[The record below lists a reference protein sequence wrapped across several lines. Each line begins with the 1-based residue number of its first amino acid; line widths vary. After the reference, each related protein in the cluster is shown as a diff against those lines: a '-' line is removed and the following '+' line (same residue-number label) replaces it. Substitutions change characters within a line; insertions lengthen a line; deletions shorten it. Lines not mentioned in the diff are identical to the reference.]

1 MTGDSSWYLKIKT
14 AHLQKWGAREG
25 SYETGAQ
32 SACQKGLRVGPEGRG
47 HCQLCPLPAAW
58 PGGNLSLPFPGPG
71 FIYLGDERVVPSGDL
86 PPSACDTI
94 HEREHPTA
102 CHLPVKPEISWGEGQ
117 SQRSFLLHGWS
128 LFVCWFVFR
137 VVLGMPFIMGKY
149 WETLH
154 LGYISV
160 ILPDTHCSTVR
171 KEKTVN
177 ISCLEMI
184 SFRRAGAIFWACMD
198 RKTSE
203 SDVRTHVPGPPL
215 TGCEIWVWSNR

>member
-1 MTGDSSWYLKIKT
+1 MRSQRRELWNRSAECMPERALSRTRRTG
-14 AHLQKWGAREG
+14 
-25 SYETGAQ
+25 
-32 SACQKGLRVGPEGRG
+32 
-47 HCQLCPLPAAW
+47 PLPALPSASSLTRRKSF
-58 PGGNLSLPFPGPG
+58 PSLPWTWV
-71 FIYLGDERVVPSGDL
+71 YLSGRREGCSQRG
-86 PPSACDTI
+86 PSAFSVWYDSWARTSHC
-94 HEREHPTA
+94 
-102 CHLPVKPEISWGEGQ
+102 LPSPCKTRNLVGRRPEPEIFPSPWLK
-117 SQRSFLLHGWS
+117 FVC
-128 LFVCWFVFR
+128 LFVFQ
-137 VVLGMPFIMGKY
+137 VVLGLPFIMGKY

-184 SFRRAGAIFWACMD
+184 SFRRAGAIFWACME

>member
-32 SACQKGLRVGPEGRG
+32 SACQKGLQVGPEGRG
-47 HCQLCPLPAAW
+47 NCQLCPLPAAW
-58 PGGNLSLPFPGPG
+58 PGGNPSLPWTCV
-71 FIYLGDERVVPSGDL
+71 YSSGRREGCSQRG
-86 PPSACDTI
+86 PSAFSLWYDSW
-94 HEREHPTA
+94 ERTSH
-102 CHLPVKPEISWGEGQ
+102 CLPSPCKIRNLMGRRPEPEIFPSPWLK
-117 SQRSFLLHGWS
+117 FVC
-128 LFVCWFVFR
+128 LFVFW
-137 VVLGMPFIMGKY
+137 VVLGLPFIMGKN

-160 ILPDTHCSTVR
+160 ILPDTHCSIVR

-184 SFRRAGAIFWACMD
+184 SFRRAGAIFWACME

-203 SDVRTHVPGPPL
+203 SDIRTHVPGPPL